1 MVHDG
6 PSRLPIE
13 GVLDLHTFQ
22 PKDIKDLLTEYLEEC
37 RRRDIREVR
46 IIHGKGIGTV
56 REIVHAVLARMPE
69 VESFRLAD
77 ESAGGWGATVVH
89 LKPFDRITAFTE

>member
-1 MVHDG
+1 MDNDG

-22 PKDIKDLLTEYLEEC
+22 PKDVKDLLPAYLEEC
-37 RRRDIREVR
+37 RRRDIRVVR
-46 IIHGKGIGTV
+46 IIHGKGIGTL
-56 REIVHAVLARMPE
+56 REIVHAVLTRMPE
-69 VESFRLAD
+69 VCSFRLAD

-89 LKPFDRITAFTE
+89 LKPFDTITGFTE